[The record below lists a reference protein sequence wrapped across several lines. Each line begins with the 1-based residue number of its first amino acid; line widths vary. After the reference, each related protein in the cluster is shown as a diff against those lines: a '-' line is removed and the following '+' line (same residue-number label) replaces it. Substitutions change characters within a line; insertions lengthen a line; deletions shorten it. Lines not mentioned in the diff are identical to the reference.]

1 MNPRADEHSVR
12 CSGWLSA
19 AIALLFFALQAVRP
33 SCSPAQQKED
43 LPHPKTVEELKKAIQ
58 DVLNREHVPGAGVA
72 LIANGEL
79 LWCGGIGMAD
89 VAAKR
94 DVTCDTEFRMGSI
107 SKTFVA
113 LALLKLQEEGKIN
126 LYARLQDVAPEI
138 PIRNK
143 WESTRPVRIVNL
155 LEHTAGFDDMEF
167 SEIYNL
173 RDRYDFPLL
182 EVFKKFR
189 KPQVARWLPGT
200 RMSYSNPGNAV
211 AGYLIEKA
219 TGQPFD
225 HYIRDT
231 FLRPLG
237 MEKADYPFTDA
248 IKPLLAT
255 AYDGNPPRVVGY
267 PLIYLRPAGDL
278 KSSPGELAKL
288 VQFLLRRGKT
298 GDAQLVKPESI
309 LRMEAP
315 ETTLAA
321 KNGLRLGYGLANY
334 SSVEGGVV
342 THGHNGGIDGF
353 LSSYRYMPEQNWGY
367 VILLNSTG
375 SGLALTETNR
385 LAIDFLSR
393 NFLKPQQAA
402 IKPAASDLQKLTGFY
417 APRAPRKQMF
427 AFLDDLTG
435 GTRIRVVNGKLTR
448 SGLFGQP
455 EALVCV
461 GKNLF
466 RGEKEPEGTTIFFT
480 TESGKMA
487 LAGNGLNGIPYS
499 ERSSLAIP
507 FLRIAIL
514 TLCVFLMLT
523 SLPFALVWLLRK
535 LFGAMK
541 EVRHISVRV
550 IPLLATLAFLLVPAC
565 FLELNGPKIGTFN
578 IWTAG
583 VFLGTFF
590 FPILSM
596 IGFVLVLRVPK
607 GEIHRGV
614 RIHSLL
620 VSSACC
626 VLTGFLWSWHLL
638 ALRFWAAL

>member
-1 MNPRADEHSVR
+1 MR
-12 CSGWLSA
+12 CVGRSSA
-19 AIALLFFALQAVRP
+19 AIAFLLFAALAVCP
-33 SCSPAQQKED
+33 SQIDAQQKED
-43 LPHPKTVEELKKAIQ
+43 LPHPKSVEELKKAIQ
-58 DVLNREHVPGAGVA
+58 DVLDKQHVPGAGIA

-79 LWCGGIGMAD
+79 LWCGGIGKAD
-89 VAAKR
+89 LAANR
-94 DVTCDTEFRMGSI
+94 EVTCDTEFRVGSI

-138 PIRNK
+138 PVKNQ
-143 WESTRPVRIVNL
+143 WEATRPVRVVNL

-167 SEIYNL
+167 SEVYNL
-173 RDRYDFPLL
+173 HDRYNFPLL
-182 EVFKKFR
+182 EVFKKFQ
-189 KPQVARWLPGT
+189 KPQITRWPPGT

-211 AGYLIEKA
+211 AGYLIEKV
-219 TGQPFD
+219 TRQPFD
-225 HYIRDT
+225 QYIRDM
-231 FLRPLG
+231 FLRPMG
-237 MEKADYPFTDA
+237 MVRADYPFTETNKA
-248 IKPLLAT
+248 LLAT
-255 AYDGNPPRVVGY
+255 AYEGNPSKAVGY

-288 VQFLLRRGKT
+288 VQFLLRRGKV

-353 LSSYRYMPEQNWGY
+353 LSSFRYMPEQNWGY
-367 VILLNSTG
+367 VILLNSTT
-375 SGLALTETNR
+375 SGRALTETNQ
-385 LAIDFLSR
+385 LAIDFLSKD
-393 NFLKPQQAA
+393 FPKPQQAA
-402 IKPAASDLQKLTGFY
+402 IKPAASDLEKLTGFY
-417 APRAPRKQMF
+417 APRAPRNQMF

-435 GTRIRVVNGKLTR
+435 GTRIRVINGKLTR

-455 EALVCV
+455 ETLVCI

-466 RGEKEPEGTTIFFT
+466 RSEKEAEGTTIFFT
-480 TESGKMA
+480 NESGQMA
-487 LAGNGLNGIPYS
+487 LTSNGLEGIPYS
-499 ERSSLAIP
+499 ERSYLVIP

-514 TLCVFLMLT
+514 ALCLFLMLT
-523 SLPFALVWLLRK
+523 SLPFALVWLVRRL
-535 LFGAMK
+535 LGAMK
-541 EVRHISVRV
+541 EVRHLPVRV
-550 IPLLATLAFLLVPAC
+550 FPLLATLAFLIVPAC
-565 FLELNGPKIGTFN
+565 FLELNGPKIGALN

-583 VFLGTFF
+583 IFLGTFL
-590 FPILSM
+590 FPILSV
-596 IGFVLVLRVPK
+596 IGFVLVLRAPK
-607 GEIHRGV
+607 EEIHRGV

-638 ALRFWAAL
+638 ALRFWAAQ